1 MDATVARTRP
11 AAIEVPN
18 AHTPAGHPVAAAGR
32 IGVILVNLGSPAG
45 TDYWS
50 MRRYL
55 KEFLSDRRVIEVWRP
70 LWWTILNL
78 FVLTTRPSKSGHA
91 Y

>member
-1 MDATVARTRP
+1 MNASDTKRSLP
-11 AAIEVPN
+11 KGGAAQLPD
-18 AHTPAGHPVAAAGR
+18 GHSPVAIGR
-32 IGVILVNLGSPAG
+32 IGVLIVNLGSPAG

-55 KEFLSDRRVIEVWRP
+55 KEFLSDRRVIEVPKWR
-70 LWWTILNL
+70 WWLILNL

-91 Y
+91 